1 MHRISPWTKKNCAH
15 RYEKVCHLLRRN
27 GEANEVKNAI
37 KGKRSHGEG
46 KWDKLLCVPSQQEKA
61 TNFFLRILLSTL
73 IAATFPRVRDKMQLR
88 MFTRLF
94 RGGKVSRPSKLQVFV
109 VTHGF
114 GAWLRVHF
122 YDNIAHDSIT
132 YTYASPSSKMRLLQ
146 HHATV

>member
-1 MHRISPWTKKNCAH
+1 M
-15 RYEKVCHLLRRN
+15 RRN